1 MQAPSASELLAVWER
16 ARAESVTTQALML
29 LEAASR
35 DSRGEELSKLSVGRR
50 DGRLLALR
58 EALFGARL
66 IGITA
71 CPQCGQQLEL
81 GLHTS
86 DLHASG
92 LYGREVSGQHDVPE
106 TLSVKQGGY
115 VATFRLPN
123 SEDLAALTERGQS
136 HTEQEAITDLLS
148 RCLIEL
154 RRNGRRLKEDGPR
167 AMPRELVE
175 AIAVEMEKA
184 DPQANVQ
191 LRLRCA
197 DCGHQWL
204 STFDIVSFLWNEID
218 NWARRV
224 LREVC
229 VLASAFGWRENDILA
244 MSAQRRQMYLQMLG
258 ETA

>member
-1 MQAPSASELLAVWER
+1 MQAPSASELLEVWER
-16 ARAESVTTQALML
+16 ARAQPVATQALML
-29 LEAASR
+29 LEAASP

-66 IGITA
+66 TGITA

-81 GLHTS
+81 GIH
-86 DLHASG
+86 
-92 LYGREVSGQHDVPE
+92 VSELRAPGQRTTGQHDGPE
-106 TLSVKQGGY
+106 TLSVRHGRY

-123 SEDLAALTERGQS
+123 SEDLAALGERAVS
-136 HTEQEAITDLLS
+136 NSEKEAISDLLS
-148 RCLIEL
+148 LCLIEL
-154 RRNGRRLKEDGPR
+154 RRNGRRQKQDGPL
-167 AMPRELVE
+167 AMPCELIE
-175 AIAVEMEKA
+175 AIAAEMEKA

-191 LRLRCA
+191 LKLSCA

-204 STFDIVSFLWNEID
+204 SAFDIVSFLWNEID

-224 LREVC
+224 IHEVC
-229 VLASAFGWRENDILA
+229 VLASAFGWREAEILA
-244 MSAQRRQMYLQMLG
+244 MSAQRRQMYLQLLG